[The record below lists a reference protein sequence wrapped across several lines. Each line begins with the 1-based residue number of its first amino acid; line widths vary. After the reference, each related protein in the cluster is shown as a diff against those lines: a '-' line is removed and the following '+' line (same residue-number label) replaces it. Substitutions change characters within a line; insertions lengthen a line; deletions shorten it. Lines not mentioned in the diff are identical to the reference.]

1 MGAVSFDASVR
12 GPASARSRRSAPARA
27 TRAATPPNPGAQTLD
42 RGIQMLELLA
52 RPEHANGL
60 TVTEVADRLGVGRTI
75 VYRLLSTLES
85 HGLVSRTSEG
95 RLVIGLGVARF
106 STALLPRLR
115 TAALPSLRQ
124 LAETVGAT
132 AHLTIV
138 DGDQAVA
145 VAVVEPSW
153 TSFHVAYRVGSRHEL
168 SRGAAGKA
176 ILRGRRGEHGA
187 VATDGELQPGA
198 HGVAAPLFGVAP
210 IEGSV
215 GVVSLSPLVLAEVEP
230 HVIAAARQIAAA
242 LR

>member
-1 MGAVSFDASVR
+1 VSFDASVR
-12 GPASARSRRSAPARA
+12 GSAAPRSRRSTPPPVTRA
-27 TRAATPPNPGAQTLD
+27 TTTATGAQTLD

-52 RPEHANGL
+52 RPEHASGL
-60 TVTEVADRLGVGRTI
+60 TVTEVAERLGIGRTI

-85 HGLVSRTSEG
+85 HGLVARTSEG

-176 ILRGRRGEHGA
+176 ILRGRRGEYGA

-198 HGVAAPLFGVAP
+198 HGVAAPLVGVAP

-215 GVVSLSPLVLAEVEP
+215 GVVSLNRLELAEVEP